1 MRAVR
6 FYTKRDIRVEDVP
19 EPSRVLGASQVLVAP
34 APGESGKMPFWR
46 GDGPGRPLEF
56 GRAIGSLARRL
67 VRMDRE
73 EAQQKLTA
81 EHSLDQRAATR

>member
-34 APGESGKMPFWR
+34 AMCGICGTDLHEFIG
-46 GDGPGRPLEF
+46 GPIVTPKEPN
-56 GRAIGSLARRL
+56 A
-67 VRMDRE
+67 
-73 EAQQKLTA
+73 LTG
-81 EHSLDQRAATR
+81 ATLP